1 MVNEPT
7 KLDNFSV
14 IFNPARQIPYRS
26 AMKKLLFALILLGL
40 AFSLSAQDA
49 KIQTVVIDPGHGGH
63 DPGALSTDGKVK
75 EKDLAL
81 AISLSLAEQMRE
93 RFPSV
98 KVLMTRDK
106 DRFVELHERAAI
118 ANRAEAQLFISI
130 HINKGPS
137 ASACGP
143 QVFSLSPDKTKEHL
157 REITN
162 FENSVIFLEE
172 DYQDYYQDL
181 DENSP
186 EAEVMRQLTVY
197 SNISQGHELAGLMY
211 KALREVGLQ
220 SNRSADNRVLQSG
233 FLVLRRTSM
242 PSVLVEI
249 GYITNPSNLAVMTSA
264 DGQKRI
270 AGALCDA
277 FASYRESVE
286 GSTAPEKKEENDPA
300 PERPAAAPD
309 AEVYYGIQVTAVAR
323 VIPPEDRFFHGY
335 PSVSVKMSDSRLY
348 KYIVCPST
356 SLDEVKAS
364 RAELQKKGLFK
375 DSFIVKVSGEKVSR
389 VQ

>member
-1 MVNEPT
+1 
-7 KLDNFSV
+7 
-14 IFNPARQIPYRS
+14 
-26 AMKKLLFALILLGL
+26 MKKCFFAFLILCLTL
-40 AFSLSAQDA
+40 SSSVFLSAQDA

-63 DPGALSTDGKVK
+63 DPGALSTDGKVR

-81 AISLSLAEQMRE
+81 AISLSLADKIRE
-93 RFPSV
+93 RFPAV
-98 KVLMTRDK
+98 TVIMTRDK

-130 HINKGPS
+130 HINKGPDAS
-137 ASACGP
+137 ASGP
-143 QVFSLSPDKTKEHL
+143 QVYSLSPDKTKEHL

-172 DYQDYYQDL
+172 DYQDYYMDI

-211 KALREVGLQ
+211 NCLRQVGLQ

-242 PSVLVEI
+242 PSVLVEV
-249 GYITNPSNLAVMTSA
+249 GYITNPSNLAVMNSSE
-264 DGQKRI
+264 GQDRI

-277 FASYRESVE
+277 FATYREIVE
-286 GSTAPEKKEENDPA
+286 GTTASDKKEEEEKPA
-300 PERPAAAPD
+300 PSAGAPD
-309 AEVYYGIQVTAVAR
+309 AETYYGIQVTAVAR
-323 VIPPEDRFFHGY
+323 VIPPQDRFFHGY
-335 PSVSVKMSDSRLY
+335 PSVSVKNDDERLY
-348 KYIVCPST
+348 KYIVCPSA
-356 SLDEVKAS
+356 SLSEVKAS
-364 RAELQKKGLFK
+364 RAELEKKGLFK
-375 DSFIVKVSGEKVSR
+375 DSFIVKVSGGKVSR
-389 VQ
+389 VR

>member
-1 MVNEPT
+1 
-7 KLDNFSV
+7 
-14 IFNPARQIPYRS
+14 
-26 AMKKLLFALILLGL
+26 MKKSIFVFLLLCLSL
-40 AFSLSAQDA
+40 AGTVSVLAQDA

-63 DPGALSTDGKVK
+63 DPGALSTDGKVR

-81 AISLSLAEQMRE
+81 SISLSLAEKMRE
-93 RFPSV
+93 RFPAV
-98 KVLMTRDK
+98 NVILTRDK

-130 HINKGPS
+130 HINKGPDAS
-137 ASACGP
+137 ASGP
-143 QVFSLSPDKTKEHL
+143 QVYSLSPEKTKEHL

-197 SNISQGHELAGLMY
+197 SNISQGHELAELMY
-211 KALREVGLQ
+211 NSLRQVGLL

-242 PSVLVEI
+242 PSVLVEV
-249 GYITNPSNLAVMTSA
+249 GYITNPSNLSVMNSA
-264 DGQKRI
+264 EGQDRI

-277 FASYRESVE
+277 FALYREKVE
-286 GSTAPEKKEENDPA
+286 GSESSVKEDEKPGSGAD
-300 PERPAAAPD
+300 AAAPETD
-309 AEVYYGIQVTAVAR
+309 TYYGIQVTAVAR
-323 VIPPEDRFFHGY
+323 VIPPKDRFFHGY
-335 PSVSVKMSDSRLY
+335 PSISIKKEDERLY
-348 KYIVCPST
+348 KYIVCPSP
-356 SLDEVKAS
+356 SLSEVKAS
-364 RAELQKKGLFK
+364 KAELDKKGLFK
-375 DSFIVKVSGEKVSR
+375 DSFIVKVSGDSVSR
-389 VQ
+389 VR